1 MSSRLLLAALLVIGL
16 PAALSA
22 QVNRRAPQGWQSL
35 MTQPP
40 TDIDGAVE
48 AVMPGRIMVL
58 DKNNQ
63 SWQVAVPV
71 SAKVQVTGGA
81 TADYLLQK
89 KMKMIVEFKAE
100 IDDQRAVKE
109 KVEELKVVT
118 LSPGAKMGLFP
129 PDSKAGEDQ
138 GGFAAGS
145 DAAGAGEKKTAKRT
159 AATAGKGTAKAGGIA
174 AGTYRI
180 VGHLIV
186 GHGGKFSVQP
196 GRGKPLPFEL
206 SDKVA
211 IGVEFADYMI
221 ATKGDKISGKVIK
234 IPPRP
239 GSPQAQPIT
248 SAMATE
254 LKIEL
259 AEPLVGAKKKGTA
272 AKSEAKHPA
281 KHPKKDEGLPE
292 PAAEK

>member
-40 TDIDGAVE
+40 TDIEGAIE
-48 AVMPGRIMVL
+48 RVMPGGILVL

-63 SWQVAVPV
+63 SWQLVVPV
-71 SAKVQVTGGA
+71 AAKVQVTGGA
-81 TADYLLQK
+81 TADYLHK
-89 KMKMIVEFKAE
+89 GMIVEFKAE
-100 IDDQRAVKE
+100 IDDERAVKE
-109 KVEELKVVT
+109 KVEELKVIT

-138 GGFAAGS
+138 GGF
-145 DAAGAGEKKTAKRT
+145 AAGAGEKKTAKRT

-186 GHGGKFSVQP
+186 GHGGKLSVQP

-206 SDKVA
+206 SEKVA
-211 IGVEFADYMI
+211 IGVDFADYTV
-221 ATKGDKISGKVIK
+221 ANKGDKISGKVIK
-234 IPPRP
+234 MPARS
-239 GSPQAQPIT
+239 GAPQAQTIT

>member
-16 PAALSA
+16 PTALSA

-63 SWQVAVPV
+63 SWQLVVPMA
-71 SAKVQVTGGA
+71 AKVQVTGGA
-81 TADYLLQK
+81 TADYLQK
-89 KMKMIVEFKAE
+89 GMIVEFKAE
-100 IDDQRAVKE
+100 IDDERAVKE
-109 KVEELKVVT
+109 KVEELKVIT
-118 LSPGAKMGLFP
+118 LSSGAKMGLFP

-145 DAAGAGEKKTAKRT
+145 DAAGKGEKKTAKRT
-159 AATAGKGTAKAGGIA
+159 AATSGKGAAKAGGVVT
-174 AGTYRI
+174 GNWRI
-180 VGHLIV
+180 VGRLIV
-186 GHGGKFSVQP
+186 GHGGKLSVVTP
-196 GRGKPLPFEL
+196 RGKFPFEL
-206 SDKVA
+206 SEKVA
-211 IGVEFADYMI
+211 IGVDFADYTV
-221 ATKGDKISGKVIK
+221 ANKGDKISGKVIK
-234 IPPRP
+234 MPARS